1 MSTLAARRKARRY
14 VNVRIKLVDA
24 ESEIHK
30 YRVSWTRDGHP
41 FASIDKEEIVEF
53 TPGDTVPLKQLLA
66 LVPEGYH
73 IRALRIHAPT
83 KLLPG
88 ASDELRGTLILNT
101 YTANFPTRVMSSTAR
116 QLCVRVDSQRYWPVE
131 LAPLAQNLVSFGCVS
146 RDATLKA
153 PGLLLLYHLDQVVK
167 HGLASSSPPAT
178 PWTLFLTRGLY
189 DPRLLLQI
197 TAFLFQLA

>member
-1 MSTLAARRKARRY
+1 MSTPAARRKGRRY

-30 YRVSWTRDGHP
+30 YRVSWTREGHP
-41 FASIDKEEIVEF
+41 FASLDKEEIVEF

-66 LVPEGYH
+66 LVPGEYH

-83 KLLPG
+83 KLLPSV
-88 ASDELRGTLILNT
+88 SDELRGTLILNL
-101 YTANFPTRVMSSTAR
+101 YTAKFPTRIMSSTVR

-131 LAPLAQNLVSFGCVS
+131 LAPLVQNLVTFASVA
-146 RDATLKA
+146 RDVTLKA
-153 PGLLLLYHLDQVVK
+153 PGLLLLYCLDQLVK
-167 HGLASSSPPAT
+167 HGLASPPT
-178 PWTLFLTRGLY
+178 PWTLFLTKGLY

-197 TAFLFQLA
+197 TAFLLLLT